1 MDPISK
7 TDLAALRAQ
16 TKIDEKNKYIAR
28 IVKDVYTVVTAQARD
43 TDGKHV
49 QWFFARF
56 SNSAEF
62 PTLNDEVVAQVQTLF
77 PGCDIKYVL
86 PADHGDSNAPH
97 SITVD
102 WH

>member
-7 TDLAALRAQ
+7 TDLVALRAQ
-16 TKIDEKNKYIAR
+16 TKIDEKNAFIAR
-28 IVKDVYTVVTAQARD
+28 LIKDVYAVVTSQARD

-86 PADHGDSNAPH
+86 PAEGSDERAPH
-97 SITVD
+97 MITVD